1 MKDCLLGRLFVY
13 GALSRTGRLVKEW
26 LADKSTPYIKEYT
39 SILVSLSAKKR
50 YLQEPAV
57 CVLLELIE
65 KVFSAVPFPSRKVAL
80 LVN

>member
-13 GALSRTGRLVKEW
+13 GALSRTSRMVKEW
-26 LADKSTPYIKEYT
+26 IADKNTPYIKEYT

-65 KVFSAVPFPSRKVAL
+65 NVLSVVLFPS
-80 LVN
+80 